1 MSQILTLE
9 LSDKIAIP
17 SVSFANAIQQQ
28 ANNLTLPGLK
38 TRGFLI
44 E

>member
-17 SVSFANAIQQQ
+17 SVSFAIAIQQQ
-28 ANNLTLPGLK
+28 ANNADSSLTIFQPSK
-38 TRGFLI
+38 
-44 E
+44 